1 MTWIATRKSV
11 RFLGSVLLLCAG
23 CDPNPNGPSAD
34 PDAAGGTAVSE
45 PASPP
50 EHSGPIR
57 NATGRAEARDMPVP
71 NMKD

>member
-1 MTWIATRKSV
+1 MTWIATRKTV

-34 PDAAGGTAVSE
+34 PDAAGETTVSE
-45 PASPP
+45 PTRPA
-50 EHSGPIR
+50 EQTGPIH
-57 NATGRAEARDMPVP
+57 NAPGRAEARDMPVP